1 MYDLQAIVY
10 RGISTTIAHMA
21 IDHTNISADD
31 QTLPPTELAN
41 EWVLYHQEVVLDG
54 SEFSVVSPGM
64 SCYLK
69 LENI

>member
-21 IDHTNISADD
+21 NDHTNISADD
-31 QTLPPTELAN
+31 QTLPPIELAN
-41 EWVLYHQEVVLDG
+41 EWVLYHYQVVLDG
-54 SEFSVVSPGM
+54 FEFSIVSPGI
-64 SCYLK
+64 SYYLQ